1 MTTHAV
7 LLYDK
12 CPTGIHVGSVAAYYT
27 GFNRDR
33 LVVPWPPEYLCRCE
47 DPRAG
52 R

>member
-1 MTTHAV
+1 MTAHAV

-12 CPTGIHVGSVAAYYT
+12 CPTGEHAGVVEATVPYPGIG
-27 GFNRDR
+27 
-33 LVVPWPPEYLCRCE
+33 LVVPWPPIYLCRCE